1 MSVIHFSIQN
11 TNILNYC
18 MLIDLYTVVE
28 HVAMQRTAKMQKQN
42 QEIMN
47 LLRCFRNIFQ
57 SFHLLIGFWIGFF
70 FFCPNEL

>member
-11 TNILNYC
+11 TNILPPIYYC

-42 QEIMN
+42 QEIMQDVSSKM
-47 LLRCFRNIFQ
+47 L
-57 SFHLLIGFWIGFF
+57 
-70 FFCPNEL
+70 

>member
-11 TNILNYC
+11 TNILPPIYYC

-42 QEIMN
+42 QEIMQDVSSKMLWKHFSIISFPDW
-47 LLRCFRNIFQ
+47 LLDRY
-57 SFHLLIGFWIGFF
+57 
-70 FFCPNEL
+70 EL